1 MRIVH
6 QRYSVTPSTVQFE
19 PRASWSQQLLR
30 SHNAAIVGQFSK
42 FELHEVHRI
51 SQTGHN
57 LGTLTGG
64 SIAVLH
70 HGDPL
75 GNCAIFLHTVRPV
88 GETI

>member
-1 MRIVH
+1 
-6 QRYSVTPSTVQFE
+6 
-19 PRASWSQQLLR
+19 
-30 SHNAAIVGQFSK
+30 
-42 FELHEVHRI
+42 VHRI

-88 GETI
+88 GETIWSRQQAIRMFRAEAQPPMECWRGTGADSIRIDEV